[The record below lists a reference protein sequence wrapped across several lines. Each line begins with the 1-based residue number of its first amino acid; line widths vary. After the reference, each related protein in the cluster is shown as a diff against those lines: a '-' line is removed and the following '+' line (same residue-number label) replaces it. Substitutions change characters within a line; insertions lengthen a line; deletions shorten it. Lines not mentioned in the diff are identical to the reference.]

1 MKKQFVTL
9 LALGLL
15 FGTTSVFAAE
25 TLSKGI
31 AVVDV
36 QKVVMNSAKVKKLE
50 QDRIKQE
57 QDLKKFLTDAKKKID
72 AESDE
77 TKKKALQ
84 EKYNKEVS
92 QKINSQRKD
101 VATKT
106 QNIET
111 DILNAVQKHA
121 KANGYDVVITK
132 GSVLYGGDDITEEV
146 IKQVK

>member
-92 QKINSQRKD
+92 QKLTLKE
-101 VATKT
+101 KT
-106 QNIET
+106 
-111 DILNAVQKHA
+111 
-121 KANGYDVVITK
+121 
-132 GSVLYGGDDITEEV
+132 
-146 IKQVK
+146 